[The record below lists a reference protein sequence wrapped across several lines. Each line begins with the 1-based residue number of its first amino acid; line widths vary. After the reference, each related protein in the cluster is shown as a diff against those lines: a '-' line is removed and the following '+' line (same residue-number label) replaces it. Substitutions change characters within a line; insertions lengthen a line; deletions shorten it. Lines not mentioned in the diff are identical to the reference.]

1 MYQNCYVSVCPCSM
15 NAAEMKRREKMT
27 EGLEKIQDALLGF
40 SFPKPVIQSA
50 MKKIRHEG
58 CAQEW
63 LSQQGQ
69 YYYVYVCVHINNCQA
84 QYQTMIQCLCVRAVC
99 VCVCVCDAH
108 KAVFSLASNV
118 ALIK

>member
-1 MYQNCYVSVCPCSM
+1 MYQNCYVSVCPCSI

-27 EGLEKIQDALLGF
+27 KGLEKIQDALLGF
-40 SFPKPVIQSA
+40 SIPKPVIQSA
-50 MKKIRHEG
+50 MKKISHEG

-84 QYQTMIQCLCVRAVC
+84 QYQTHDSMFVC
-99 VCVCVCDAH
+99 VSCVCVCDAH